1 MSIHKTNF
9 LQLYSQFY
17 ILGVRVGKVEVGGG
31 RALWIGEELV

>member
-17 ILGVRVGKVEVGGG
+17 IWGVKEGKGEGGG
-31 RALWIGEELV
+31 ALWIGEELV